1 MRNRIL
7 GVLYGMAIGDAMGM
21 PPELWSRKRMLE
33 HYGEITDFLDGCPE
47 NVISYQ
53 YKAGQFTDDTGQALA
68 ILDSLMETNFIPS
81 SRSEERRV
89 GKECM

>member
-47 NVISYQ
+47 NLISI
-53 YKAGQFTDDTGQALA
+53 KRDNLRMTRD
-68 ILDSLMETNFIPS
+68 
-81 SRSEERRV
+81 RRLPFWTV
-89 GKECM
+89 